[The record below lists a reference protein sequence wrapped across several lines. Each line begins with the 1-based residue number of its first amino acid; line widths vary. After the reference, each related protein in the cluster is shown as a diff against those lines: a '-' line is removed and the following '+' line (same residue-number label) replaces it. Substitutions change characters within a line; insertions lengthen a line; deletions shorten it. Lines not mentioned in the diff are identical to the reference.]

1 MSETLRYRISDISTD
16 TCRQVS
22 RPFITVTLLNVVG
35 GFVAYSCPVMFTSH
49 REQAKKQRLTTTILA
64 DQLYYELTHLKVEL
78 MTIFVPTA

>member
-35 GFVAYSCPVMFTSH
+35 GFVAYSCPVVFTSH
-49 REQAKKQRLTTTILA
+49 REQTRRTNFFR
-64 DQLYYELTHLKVEL
+64 Y
-78 MTIFVPTA
+78 IFGVNQDDLWECLNCVLEFRC